1 MHSFV
6 IAAAKL
12 HNIATGQWILESES
26 VTIIVTFL
34 LPIPRYKLTK
44 VVTKKIRFRGK
55 KRTTR

>member
-26 VTIIVTFL
+26 VTIIVTFTSN
-34 LPIPRYKLTK
+34 TK
-44 VVTKKIRFRGK
+44 IQANKSCYEKNSIQR
-55 KRTTR
+55 

>member
-26 VTIIVTFL
+26 VTIIVTL